1 MKYTRI
7 IIAFLLIAIIS
18 IGIVGCTTL
27 AGATTDLMDGVVSQN
42 VYGRP
47 VDNEFIAPMAD
58 FSINLFQQSIADDEN
73 SLISPL
79 SVMLALAMTTNGAD
93 GETLTELEALLGGG
107 MPIDLLNEYL
117 YSYVNRLPSQENAK
131 LSIANSIWFRDDESL
146 NVVPEFLQVNA
157 DFYRAQIYRAAFDE
171 RTVSDIN
178 GWVYENTDGMIDDII
193 EGISVDTVM
202 FLINAVAFDAEWA
215 RIFTED
221 NVREGDFTDIHGNN
235 QRVEFMHSTEH
246 RFIEDGKATGFIKPY
261 AGGSYSFVAL
271 LPNEDVSIDEYIQS
285 LTGSGFIEM
294 LENMRSVDVVASM
307 PKFEFEFDL
316 SMVDALKALG
326 VEAAFNNE
334 MADFSEMA
342 TSANGNIFI
351 DDVIHK
357 TFISVDERGTR
368 AGAATMV
375 VMRAESAPAEI
386 KFVRLDRPFVFAI
399 VDSSTNL
406 PIFIGAVLTV

>member
-1 MKYTRI
+1 VKYTRI